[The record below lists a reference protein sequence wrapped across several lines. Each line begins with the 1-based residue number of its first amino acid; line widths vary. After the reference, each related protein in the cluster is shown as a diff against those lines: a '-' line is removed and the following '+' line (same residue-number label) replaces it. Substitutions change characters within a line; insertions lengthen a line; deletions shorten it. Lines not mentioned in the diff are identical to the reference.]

1 MATSDAG
8 IDTATSGKKSMTS
21 ADAQIR
27 IFEKLRHATP
37 GSTHLYLV
45 RHGQTLGNVEHLLV
59 GHTDM
64 PLDDLGMR
72 QASQVGLRLQSVP
85 LDAIV
90 ASPLRRA
97 HNTAGEIARHHEVEI
112 LLDHRLKEMNFGHAE
127 GLTMAEAASRYPDIM
142 RLHTD
147 PLDEHF
153 GWPGG
158 DVRSRFHAAV
168 FTTFADIALAWQHRH
183 VAVVCHGGVI
193 GSLLAQLDGGSPND
207 YATYPVA
214 NCSVT
219 HLEIGLEGATAHIM
233 NDIAHLEVVRT
244 EPWTFTIPGEASTH
258 DSKG

>member
-1 MATSDAG
+1 MV
-8 IDTATSGKKSMTS
+8 S
-21 ADAQIR
+21 ADDQIR
-27 IFEKLRHATP
+27 IFERLRHHTP
-37 GSTHLYLV
+37 GATHLYLV
-45 RHGQTLGNVEHLLV
+45 RHGQTSGNVTHQLI

-64 PLDDLGMR
+64 PLDDLGLR
-72 QASQVGLRLQSVP
+72 QARQVGLRMRFVP

-90 ASPLRRA
+90 CSPLQRA
-97 HNTAGEIARHHEVEI
+97 RITADEIARHQPVELTI
-112 LLDHRLKEMNFGHAE
+112 DYRLKEINFGHAE
-127 GLTMAEAASRYPDIM
+127 GLTMAEAVRRHPEVM

-168 FTTFADIALAWQHRH
+168 FATFADIAIVHQHQH

-207 YATYPVA
+207 YASYPVA

-219 HLEIGLEGATAHIM
+219 HLEVDTNGTIAHLM

-244 EPWTFTIPGEASTH
+244 EPWSFTIPDDLATVDLARSGEENQ
-258 DSKG
+258 

>member
-1 MATSDAG
+1 
-8 IDTATSGKKSMTS
+8 MTS

-27 IFEKLRHATP
+27 IFERLRHATP

-64 PLDDLGMR
+64 PLDDLGVR
-72 QASQVGLRLQSVP
+72 QARQVGIRLQSTP

-90 ASPLRRA
+90 ASPLQRA
-97 HNTAGEIARHHEVEI
+97 QITAHEIARHHEAE
-112 LLDHRLKEMNFGHAE
+112 LTLDHRLKEINFGHAE
-127 GLTMAEAASRYPDIM
+127 GLTMAEAVSRYPEIM
-142 RLHTD
+142 TLHTD

-153 GWPGG
+153 EWPGG
-158 DVRSRFHAAV
+158 DVRSRFHTAIFAT
-168 FTTFADIALAWQHRH
+168 FTDIALAHQHRH

-207 YATYPVA
+207 YVTYPVA

-219 HLEIGLEGATAHIM
+219 HLEIDLEGARAHVM
-233 NDIAHLEVVRT
+233 NDIAHLDVVRT
-244 EPWTFTIPGEASTH
+244 EPWTFTIPGEASTYG
-258 DSKG
+258 STEE